1 MARPVSRW
9 GANEIT
15 FIYICLSL
23 GVTLKELAAYFG
35 TTIQN
40 INQVAKRNKMSASK
54 LRLKPAK
61 VKELW
66 DAGALRWLF

>member
-23 GVTLKELAAYFG
+23 GVTLKELANYFN

-40 INQVAKRNKMSASK
+40 VHQVAKRNHMSPTR
-54 LRLKPAK
+54 LRLKPEK
-61 VKELW
+61 VKQLW
-66 DAGALRWLF
+66 DAGALRFLF